1 MLNFILSNTNPKAR
15 LNEDVTRFLAFQ
27 LVAAIRYLHFK
38 NIAYANRFFF
48 SLIFELFSYFFL
60 DTVI

>member
-15 LNEDVTRFLAFQ
+15 LNEDVTRVLAFQ

-38 NIAYANRFFF
+38 NIAYDI
-48 SLIFELFSYFFL
+48 LLFSSNFSISIF
-60 DTVI
+60 